1 MLEVLGQDSL
11 NNLIDLCYDC
21 NEFQSTNKEDY
32 PRHQMKKHPGR
43 SGYPGLADIKEMG
56 FKTQG
61 KALGDLT
68 TKMPTFSCEYCCTSF
83 NIDYPGHAQIRSN
96 RKEDILSDSI
106 TSRTKCQNVKK
117 IISCIGLNRRVY
129 SVAYR
134 GGTARLGRSKSTT
147 DLLQEI

>member
-1 MLEVLGQDSL
+1 MLGQDSL

-83 NIDYPGHAQIRSN
+83 NIDYPGHVQIRSN
-96 RKEDILSDSI
+96 KKEDIHQI
-106 TSRTKCQNVKK
+106 Q
-117 IISCIGLNRRVY
+117 
-129 SVAYR
+129 
-134 GGTARLGRSKSTT
+134 
-147 DLLQEI
+147 